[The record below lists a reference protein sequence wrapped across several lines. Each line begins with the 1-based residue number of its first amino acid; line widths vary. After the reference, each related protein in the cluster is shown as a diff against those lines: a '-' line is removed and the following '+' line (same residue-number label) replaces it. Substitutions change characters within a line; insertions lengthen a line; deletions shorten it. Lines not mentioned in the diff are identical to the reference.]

1 MKNTPGEK
9 AMKSVEELTKEGVEL
24 KEVELMVT
32 IEELKA
38 FAAYCLEHEIKF
50 NDWIRQLAHDA
61 LQQQA

>member
-1 MKNTPGEK
+1 MENTKEDNK
-9 AMKSVEELTKEGVEL
+9 MKSVEELTKEGVEL

-32 IEELKA
+32 IDELKA

-61 LQQQA
+61 LHRQQ

>member
-1 MKNTPGEK
+1 
-9 AMKSVEELTKEGVEL
+9 MKSVEELTKEGVEL